1 MKKVLMVGLALLVSA
16 AFVTAV
22 FAQAPAKPAE
32 KPAAAAPEKAPAPAP
47 EKKAPAPEK
56 KAAAPAEKKADKPK
70 VHQYTGEV
78 VKMDAGKMIVL
89 KGKQG
94 EKSFDLAPSAKMK
107 GEPKEGDKVVVK
119 YTEKDG
125 KMVASSVT
133 KSAAEKKPAEKKPAE
148 KKPAEAAKPAPEK
161 APAPAPAP
169 AKPAEPAKK

>member
-1 MKKVLMVGLALLVSA
+1 MKKVAMIGLTLLISV

-32 KPAAAAPEKAPAPAP
+32 KPAAAPE
-47 EKKAPAPEK
+47 KAPAPEK
-56 KAAAPAEKKADKPK
+56 KAAAEKKEAAPK
-70 VHQYTGEV
+70 AKVQQYTGEV
-78 VKMDAGKMIVL
+78 AKMDMAGKSIVV
-89 KGKQG
+89 KGKKG
-94 EKSFDLAPSAKMK
+94 DMNFDVANAKMK

-133 KSAAEKKPAEKKPAE
+133 KAAAEKKPVEKKSAAEKP
-148 KKPAEAAKPAPEK
+148 AAKPAP
-161 APAPAPAP
+161 APAAAP

>member
-1 MKKVLMVGLALLVSA
+1 MKKVAMIGLTLLISV

-32 KPAAAAPEKAPAPAP
+32 KPAAAPEKAPAPA
-47 EKKAPAPEK
+47 KAPAPEK
-56 KAAAPAEKKADKPK
+56 KAAAEKKEAAPK
-70 VHQYTGEV
+70 AKVQQYTGEV
-78 VKMDAGKMIVL
+78 AKMDMAGKSIVV
-89 KGKQG
+89 KGKKG
-94 EKSFDLAPSAKMK
+94 DMNFDVANAKMK

-133 KSAAEKKPAEKKPAE
+133 KAAAEKKPAEKKPAAE
-148 KKPAEAAKPAPEK
+148 KPAAKPAPDK
-161 APAPAPAP
+161 AAAPAPAP